1 MIQEQKD
8 STKNESKSKKVI
20 DQVLGK
26 KDKKAQAAQID
37 SDLASEEDSNEDE
50 SQQEYDSEEGELEEQ
65 GEEEDDNS
73 EIKSDSEP
81 QKSPKGKVKLRQMID
96 SCDEDSDDDKKSL
109 DAESGEIDVMDAG
122 YGSEDDEEMEE
133 MIYDSE
139 DEDAEFE
146 HEEDLS
152 DDNELLSDDSDGD
165 SFEDRHGVPRFEEVT
180 SEDLKKEQKSK
191 NKK

>member
-1 MIQEQKD
+1 
-8 STKNESKSKKVI
+8 
-20 DQVLGK
+20 
-26 KDKKAQAAQID
+26 
-37 SDLASEEDSNEDE
+37 
-50 SQQEYDSEEGELEEQ
+50 
-65 GEEEDDNS
+65 
-73 EIKSDSEP
+73 
-81 QKSPKGKVKLRQMID
+81 MID

-152 DDNELLSDDSDGD
+152 DDNELLNDDSDGD